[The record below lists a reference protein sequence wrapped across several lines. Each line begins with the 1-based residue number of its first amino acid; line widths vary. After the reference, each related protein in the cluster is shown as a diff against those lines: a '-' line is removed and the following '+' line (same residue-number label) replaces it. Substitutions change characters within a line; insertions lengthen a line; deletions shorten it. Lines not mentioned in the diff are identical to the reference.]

1 MQSRDESEDDGEEV
15 ESINSAQDSLECG
28 ERSSEDDLQSETSV
42 SPATAANDGQPKRT
56 SKKKGKSTTK
66 RRWAT
71 NARKAKDG
79 DLDMALLNSATRA
92 SRRR

>member
-42 SPATAANDGQPKRT
+42 SPATAANDGQPKR
-56 SKKKGKSTTK
+56 KENQPPRDHGPQMQGKQRTVT
-66 RRWAT
+66 
-71 NARKAKDG
+71 
-79 DLDMALLNSATRA
+79 
-92 SRRR
+92 

>member
-1 MQSRDESEDDGEEV
+1 MQSRDEGEEV

-66 RRWAT
+66 RPWAT

-79 DLDMALLNSATRA
+79 DVDMALLNSATRA
-92 SRRR
+92 SRRRGR